1 MKKVHFIG
9 IGGIG
14 LSAIARFLSR
24 QGFSITGSDIKH
36 TPTTRNL
43 ENEGAFISVPH
54 DKNNIK
60 DQDFIIY
67 SAAIKESNVE
77 LQEAR
82 KRGKMVLSRKEA
94 LPMVL
99 KDKRVF
105 SVAGAHGKSTT
116 SAMLASI
123 IDGSV
128 IIGAIS
134 KQFGSN
140 MFYQESLNVIF
151 EADESDASFL
161 NSNPYAAVV
170 TNAEPE
176 HMEFYGYDYNKFY
189 SGYKKFLNQ
198 ATFRV
203 INAEDEFLSTLT
215 DLEAVRLYPSKD
227 IKDIK
232 TVIKDNEPF
241 TSFNLKDLGTFE
253 VWGVGDHIALDASL
267 AILVSLSELDI
278 ETIREKLKNFRG
290 IKKRFDIL
298 YSSKE
303 FALIDD
309 YAHHPTE
316 IKATLKSAKKYA
328 KAMGLDCIN
337 VIWQPHKFSRTYD
350 NLEEFKSCFNGVDN
364 LVILP
369 VYSAG
374 ESPKDINFKKEFASF
389 NPKFTSSIK
398 REEDYISFMCE
409 DRLNFFNKGLVIGFG
424 AGDIT
429 YQLRGMV

>member
-14 LSAIARFLSR
+14 LSAICRFLKK
-24 QGFSITGSDIKH
+24 QGYQITGSDIKR
-36 TPTTRNL
+36 TPIIKEL
-43 ENEGAFISVPH
+43 ENEGIRVNVPH
-54 DKNNIK
+54 HKDNIK
-60 DQDFIIY
+60 DQDLIIY
-67 SAAIKESNVE
+67 SAAIKEDNEE
-77 LQEAR
+77 LQEA
-82 KRGKMVLSRKEA
+82 KKQGKTILSRKEA
-94 LPMVL
+94 LPLVL
-99 KDKRVF
+99 RDKKVF

-140 MFYQESLNVIF
+140 MFYKESENIIF

-161 NSNPYAAVV
+161 NSNPHVAVV

-176 HMEFYGYDYNKFY
+176 HMEFYNYDYDKFY
-189 SGYKKFLNQ
+189 GGYKEFLNK

-203 INAEDEFLSTLT
+203 INAEDEFLSSLH
-215 DLEAVRLYPSKD
+215 DLDATRLYPSRD

-232 TVIKDNEPF
+232 TIIKDNEPF
-241 TSFNLKDLGTFE
+241 TSFKLKDLGVFE
-253 VWGVGDHIALDASL
+253 VWGVGEHMAIDASL
-267 AILVSLSELDI
+267 AIMASSHQHDI
-278 ETIREKLKNFRG
+278 PTIKERLKKFRG

-298 YSSKE
+298 SSSE
-303 FALIDD
+303 DFALIDD

-316 IKATLKSAKKYA
+316 IKATLKSARSYGNA
-328 KAMGLDCIN
+328 KGLESLN
-337 VIWQPHKFSRTYD
+337 VIWQPHKFSRTID
-350 NLEEFKSCFNGVDN
+350 NLDGFKECFEGVDN

-369 VYSAG
+369 VFAAG
-374 ESPKDINFKKEFASF
+374 ESEQKIDFKKEFAAY
-389 NPKFTSSIK
+389 NPKFTKKIQ
-398 REEDYISFMCE
+398 REKDGISF
-409 DRLNFFNKGLVIGFG
+409 LNGGNKKILNKGLIIGFG

-429 YQLRGMV
+429 YQLRGI